1 MAGWLLPVS
10 GCHCAPVRVSWD
22 AEAASLMGEELLP
35 VVQR

>member
-10 GCHCAPVRVSWD
+10 GCQCARVRVSWD
-22 AEAASLMGEELLP
+22 AEAVGLTGEELVP